1 MAKSTTFQCSV
12 ITPERSVLECET
24 TSVVFPAHDGE
35 LGVLVN
41 RSALLCRVG
50 IGVMRIQQASGSQSL
65 FVDGG
70 FAQIVDNRLTI
81 LTEQSKK
88 PEELNSQDAE
98 QALVE
103 ARAMDMVEDGAFT
116 ARQKAVERAKV
127 QIRLSRIK

>member
-1 MAKSTTFQCSV
+1 MAKRTTFQCSV
-12 ITPERSVLECET
+12 ITPERAVLECET

-50 IGVMRIQQASGSQSL
+50 IGAMRIQQASGMQTL

-88 PEELNSQDAE
+88 PEELNTEDAE

-103 ARAMDMVEDGAFT
+103 ALAMDMVEDAAFT
-116 ARQKAVERAKV
+116 ARQRAVKRAKI
-127 QIRLSRIK
+127 QIRLSKAK

>member
-12 ITPERSVLECET
+12 ITPERAVLECET

-41 RSALLCRVG
+41 RSALLCRLG
-50 IGVMRIQQASGSQSL
+50 IGAMRIQQGSSTQTL

-70 FAQIVDNRLTI
+70 FAQVIDNRLTI

-88 PEELNSQDAE
+88 PEEIDV
-98 QALVE
+98 QAAQQTLVE
-103 ARAMDMVEDGAFT
+103 ARAMDMVDDNAFT
-116 ARQKAVERAKV
+116 ARQRAVESAKV
-127 QIRLSRIK
+127 QIHLARTK

>member
-1 MAKSTTFQCSV
+1 MANRTTFQCSV
-12 ITPERSVLECET
+12 ITPERAVLECET

-50 IGVMRIQQASGSQSL
+50 IGAMRIQQASGTQTL

-70 FAQIVDNRLTI
+70 FAQVVNNRLTI

-88 PEELNSQDAE
+88 PEELNAQDAE

-103 ARAMDMVEDGAFT
+103 ARAMDMVDDAAFT
-116 ARQKAVERAKV
+116 SRQRAVDRAKV
-127 QIRLSRIK
+127 QIRLARTK